1 MPRIDI
7 PIKRMIMLRAQ
18 DWIKYL
24 TLDDGEEEFDSF
36 ELETEIP
43 VKSSSKLDSLIFCK
57 SRDGKGSVL
66 NIEPQGYLDDTLPVR
81 MLRYCADIWEYTLAK
96 KRGKPTI
103 KQCVIFFHP
112 EHDNKEHSLVNHWGD
127 DGELLYSYRVIRVWE
142 MDKNTVIENQLIGLY
157 PLIPLMLSQKGQSS
171 EELIELTVKTIE
183 TIEDEGTKSNVYA
196 VFSILAGAKHSN
208 DLIKKYV
215 RREMLMKSTLF
226 DEWVKEEREEA
237 AKEAVKEVAKKTEIT
252 TTRQKTVDVLTE
264 RFDFV
269 PRSIKEQLEEISDVD
284 LLNQLHRKAVKVP
297 TVDEFIEC
305 LNKAKQL
312 V

>member
-1 MPRIDI
+1 LPRIDI
-7 PIKRMIMLRAQ
+7 PIKRMIMLRAE
-18 DWIKYL
+18 DWIKYI
-24 TLDDGEEEFDSF
+24 TLGDGEEEFDSY

-57 SRDGKGSVL
+57 GHDGKVSVL
-66 NIEPQGYLDDTLPVR
+66 NIEPQGYLDRILPVR

-96 KRGKPTI
+96 KRGKPEI
-103 KQCVIFFHP
+103 KQCVVLFYP
-112 EHDNKEHSLVNHWGD
+112 EHDNEEHSLINKWGD
-127 DGELLYSYRVIRVWE
+127 DGELQYSYRVIKVWE
-142 MDKNTVIENQLIGLY
+142 MDKNPVIENRLIGLY
-157 PLIPLMLSQKGQSS
+157 PLIPLMRTHKGQSS
-171 EELIELTVKTIE
+171 EELIDLTVKTIE
-183 TIEDEGTKSNVYA
+183 TIEDEGTKNNVYA
-196 VFSILAGAKHSN
+196 VFSILAGEKHSN

-237 AKEAVKEVAKKTEIT
+237 AVKAAII
-252 TTRQKTVDVLTE
+252 TTRQNTVDVLTE

-269 PRSIKEQLEEISDVD
+269 PTSIKEQLEEISDAD
-284 LLNQLHRKAVKVP
+284 TLNQLHRKAVKVS

-305 LNKAKQL
+305 LNKAKQM

>member
-1 MPRIDI
+1 MR
-7 PIKRMIMLRAQ
+7 
-18 DWIKYL
+18 
-24 TLDDGEEEFDSF
+24 
-36 ELETEIP
+36 
-43 VKSSSKLDSLIFCK
+43 
-57 SRDGKGSVL
+57 
-66 NIEPQGYLDDTLPVR
+66 
-81 MLRYCADIWEYTLAK
+81 
-96 KRGKPTI
+96 KP
-103 KQCVIFFHP
+103 
-112 EHDNKEHSLVNHWGD
+112 E
-127 DGELLYSYRVIRVWE
+127 
-142 MDKNTVIENQLIGLY
+142 
-157 PLIPLMLSQKGQSS
+157 GQSS

-237 AKEAVKEVAKKTEIT
+237 ALKAAIKATKEATIKTEIK
-252 TTRQKTVDVLTE
+252 TTRQNTVDALTE

-269 PRSIKEQLEEISDVD
+269 PRSIKEQLEEISDGD

>member
-7 PIKRMIMLRAQ
+7 PIKRMIMLRAE
-18 DWIKYL
+18 DWIKYI
-24 TLDDGEEEFDSF
+24 TLGDGEEEFDSF

-57 SRDGKGSVL
+57 GRNGKVSVL
-66 NIEPQGYLDDTLPVR
+66 NLEPQGYLDNNLPVR

-96 KRGKPTI
+96 KRGKPGI
-103 KQCVIFFHP
+103 KQCVILFYP
-112 EHDNKEHSLVNHWGD
+112 EHDNKEHSLANKWGD
-127 DGELLYSYRVIRVWE
+127 DGELQYSYRVIKVWE
-142 MDKNTVIENQLIGLY
+142 MDKNPVIDNRLIGLY
-157 PLIPLMLSQKGQSS
+157 PLIPLMRTLKGQSS
-171 EELIELTVKTIE
+171 EELIELTVNTIE

-208 DLIKKYV
+208 ALIKKYV

-237 AKEAVKEVAKKTEIT
+237 AKEAAIKAAIKAANI

-269 PRSIKEQLEEISDVD
+269 PRSIKEQLEEISDRD
-284 LLNQLHRKAVKVP
+284 ILDQLHRKAVKVS
-297 TVDEFIEC
+297 TVDEFIGC
-305 LNKAKQL
+305 LNKAKQMT
-312 V
+312 